1 MYPKLQELKQR
12 LSEIKDLKDA
22 GAVLSWDQMT
32 FMPPGGAE
40 ARGRQMATLERL
52 AHEKFIAPEIGR
64 LLEELEPIVQKL
76 PRDSPDAALIRV
88 TTHDYEKAVKIPS
101 SFAAEF
107 SEHTSKTYATWAK
120 ARAERDFK
128 LVRPLLEKT
137 LDYSRQL
144 ANFFPGYPCAGA
156 RHIADPLID
165 DLDEGMTVAIIR
177 PLFQKLRAELTP
189 LVKIITAQPAP
200 DDSCLRQEFPGDGQ
214 LALGIQVARK
224 MGYDFARGRQD
235 KSPHPFTTSFSIGD
249 VRITTRVNPNHLSEA
264 LFSTIHESGHALYEQ
279 GINPAFDG
287 TSLGTGASMSVHE
300 SQSRLWEN
308 LVGRS
313 RVFWEYFYPQLQTVF
328 PDQLRSVPLEVFY
341 RAINK
346 VERSLIRTEADEI
359 TYNLHV
365 MLRFDLELA
374 MLEGKLAIKD
384 LPEAWNARY
393 YDDLG
398 ITPADDG
405 EGVLQD
411 MHWFSGTIGG
421 YFQSYTLGNI
431 LSAQFFNAALKA
443 FPNIPAEI
451 GKGDFHNL
459 YGWLREHIYQYGRM
473 YKAPEIIQ
481 KATGKPL
488 EIEPY
493 IKYLRTKYGE
503 LYRL

>member
-1 MYPKLQELKQR
+1 MDPKLQELKR
-12 LSEIKDLKDA
+12 LLAEVNDLREA
-22 GAVLSWDQMT
+22 NAVLSWDQMT
-32 FMPPGGAE
+32 FMPSGGAE

-52 AHEKFIAPEIGR
+52 AHEKFTSPGIGK
-64 LLEELEPIVQKL
+64 LLDELQPML
-76 PRDSPDAALIRV
+76 PPDSEDGALIRV
-88 TTHDYEKAVKIPS
+88 IRHDYEKAIKIPA
-101 SFAAEF
+101 SFTAEF
-107 SEHTSKTYATWAK
+107 SEHTSKTYTAWAQ

-128 LVRPLLEKT
+128 PVMPLLEKT
-137 LDYSRQL
+137 LDYSRRL
-144 ANFFPGYPCAGA
+144 ANFFPDYSRAGA

-165 DLDEGMTVAIIR
+165 DLDEGMTVAVIR
-177 PLFQKLRAELTP
+177 PLFQRLRAELTP
-189 LVKIITAQPAP
+189 LVHTITSQPAP
-200 DDSCLRQEFPGDGQ
+200 DDSCLRQEFPEAAQ
-214 LALGIQVARK
+214 LAFGIKVAQK

-249 VRITTRVNPNHLSEA
+249 VRITTRIKTNYLGEA

-287 TSLGTGASMSVHE
+287 TSLATGASMSIHE

-313 RVFWEYFYPQLQTVF
+313 RSFWLYFYPQLQTVF
-328 PDQLRSVPLEVFY
+328 PDQLKTVPLERFY

-346 VERSLIRTEADEI
+346 VERSLIRTDADEV

-365 MLRFDLELA
+365 MIRFDLELD
-374 MLEGKLAIKD
+374 MLEGKLAVKD

-393 YDDLG
+393 NKDLG
-398 ITPADDG
+398 ITPGDDG
-405 EGVLQD
+405 LGVLQD

-431 LSAQFFNAALKA
+431 LSAQFFEAALKA

-451 GKGDFHNL
+451 GAGNSSSLH
-459 YGWLREHIYQYGRM
+459 GWLREHIYQYGRM
-473 YKAPEIIQ
+473 YNASEIIQ